1 MASHKRGNTRRQ
13 NMTKNSIP
21 SAREVL
27 SGETTVYLA
36 TLDGDQPRVRP
47 VTLVE
52 HHGDLFVLT
61 GTKDAKVAQ
70 IRKHKKVE
78 IVAPVRHEK
87 GTGYVRF
94 TALVTVEK
102 DLEQRAKVAKAASFF
117 SEFWDSPE
125 HPGYALLRIQPVKI
139 EYLKPGD
146 LLPTPIEKLDF

>member
-1 MASHKRGNTRRQ
+1 
-13 NMTKNSIP
+13 MTKDSIP

-52 HHGDLFVLT
+52 HQGEFFVLT
-61 GTKDAKVAQ
+61 GTKNAKVIQ
-70 IRKHKKVE
+70 IRKHEKAE
-78 IVAPVRHEK
+78 IVAPLRHEK

-102 DLEQRAKVAKAASFF
+102 DPEQRTRVAKAASFF
-117 SEFWDSPE
+117 SDFWDSPE
-125 HPGYALLRIQPVKI
+125 HPEYALLRIQR
-139 EYLKPGD
+139 
-146 LLPTPIEKLDF
+146 